1 MRTPKAENPLD
12 ENIVRVPCLL
22 QSSARE
28 PESPSIRSSRL
39 RLETRYGLF
48 AIVDS
53 SGCERSLDLGRIPDT
68 NSLIQPQ
75 VVSLIP

>member
-1 MRTPKAENPLD
+1 MRTPKAENPHD

-48 AIVDS
+48 SPGNFRDAA
-53 SGCERSLDLGRIPDT
+53 
-68 NSLIQPQ
+68 QP
-75 VVSLIP
+75 SIAGNL